1 MKPLPIV
8 AVVGRPNVGKST
20 LFNRIARER
29 LAIVEDW
36 PGVTRDR
43 LSTRCEWGN
52 RQFILIDT
60 GGITAGDDPL
70 QDQIRYQAQLA
81 IDEADVI
88 IFLVDGRHGLHPDD
102 EEVAEMLRRSRRP
115 VVLGVNKIDRFG
127 LEFGAE
133 FYRLGFGEPILFSAE
148 HALNIGDLLDR
159 VVAEFEDEVE
169 APETDA
175 IRVAVVGRPNVGK
188 SSLVNALLGE
198 ERMIVSDIPGTTRDA
213 IDTLLKKEEKEYL
226 LVDTAGIRRRSKI
239 EEAVE
244 YYSVLRTMR
253 AVERADVVLVVMD
266 ATDLL
271 TEQDRRVAGIA
282 QDAKKACIFI
292 INKWDIRSK
301 DDSTAKAIEEQIRE
315 ELPSLHYAP
324 VLFVSAKTGQRLQ
337 RILPLITTVA
347 NNYMHRVP
355 TRSLNELL
363 QEAISLHHP
372 PAHKGRELKVYYM
385 TQTQVKPPTLTL
397 FVNDPTL
404 MHFSYSRYLE
414 NRIREAFGFQGT
426 PIQWFFK
433 RRSNKN
439 KDV

>member
-1 MKPLPIV
+1 MKALPIV

-70 QDQIRYQAQLA
+70 QDQIKYQAQLA

-102 EEVAEMLRRSRRP
+102 ESVAEMLRRSRRP

-127 LEFGAE
+127 VEFGAE
-133 FYRLGFGEPILFSAE
+133 FYRLGFGDPILFSAE
-148 HALNIGDLLDR
+148 HALNIGDLLDC
-159 VVAEFEDEVE
+159 VIEKFPVEIE
-169 APETDA
+169 APEIDA
-175 IRVAVVGRPNVGK
+175 VRVAVIGRPNVGK

-198 ERMIVSDIPGTTRDA
+198 ERMIVSNIPGTTRDA
-213 IDTLLKKEEKEYL
+213 IDTLLKKDDKEFL
-226 LVDTAGIRRRSKI
+226 LVDTAGIRRRSKV

-244 YYSVLRTMR
+244 YYSVLRSMR
-253 AVERADVVLVVMD
+253 AVERADVVLVVLD
-266 ATDLL
+266 ATDFL

-282 QDAKKACIFI
+282 QEAQKACIFVV
-292 INKWDIRSK
+292 NKWDIRTK
-301 DDSTAKAIEEQIRE
+301 DDLTAKALEEQIRE

-337 RILPLITTVA
+337 KVLPMVTTVA

-355 TRSLNELL
+355 TRMLNELL

-372 PAHKGRELKVYYM
+372 PAHRGRELKIFYM
-385 TQTQVKPPTLTL
+385 TQTQVKPPSFAL

-404 MHFSYSRYLE
+404 VHFSYSRYLE
-414 NRIREAFGFQGT
+414 NKIREAFSFQGT
-426 PIQWFFK
+426 PIHWIYK
-433 RRSNKN
+433 RRSGKN
-439 KDV
+439 KE